1 MFLFLLQLIILYQ
14 SASIPACIIHY
25 VEVLM
30 KCAIVVVSCCYL
42 CVDAEHKCDTSPYH
56 HPQHHHHLFVL
67 LQHFYIVE
75 LKYLNCFY
83 LAASCNAVASSLFII
98 LLNRIHNNLLL
109 YGGVMQR
116 CSLQPVYIV
125 SVFAEGLHH
134 TI

>member
-67 LQHFYIVE
+67 LQQ
-75 LKYLNCFY
+75 N
-83 LAASCNAVASSLFII
+83 
-98 LLNRIHNNLLL
+98 
-109 YGGVMQR
+109 
-116 CSLQPVYIV
+116 
-125 SVFAEGLHH
+125 
-134 TI
+134 